1 MLKQKKAIFLIL
13 PTLFVLACN
22 QTNNNRIPQ
31 QTTTGTTT
39 DSLAIVNDPK
49 SNLTIQMKSFSEID
63 SSGILLFPL
72 SIGET
77 GRSSESG
84 SSDYSSSSVPTSDFW
99 NIVFYNSKTNDYHLL
114 SEKKMLIVRYVN
126 KYGENV
132 PKTKTTQQQIFY
144 TIITDDA
151 DKDNKLTRFDP
162 SYLFVSDKEGNN
174 LRQLSPK
181 GYTLDRWDYIAA
193 SNKIVMIVRKD
204 SDNNAKY
211 DNNDEVS
218 TFEIDID
225 KETIPREVFSIAFK
239 NKLKLLFDK
248 DWKNSK

>member
-1 MLKQKKAIFLIL
+1 MIKQKNATFLIF
-13 PTLFVLACN
+13 PILFALACN
-22 QTNNNRIPQ
+22 QSNNNRIPQ
-31 QTTTGTTT
+31 QTTTETTT
-39 DSLAIVNDPK
+39 DSLTIVNNPK

-77 GRSSESG
+77 GRKE
-84 SSDYSSSSVPTSDFW
+84 SSDYSYGSVPTSDFW

-114 SEKKMLIVRYVN
+114 SEKKILIVQYVN

-132 PKTKTTQQQIFY
+132 PKTKTTLQQIFY
-144 TIITDDA
+144 TIITDDT

-162 SYLFVSDKEGNN
+162 SYLFVSNKEGNN

-218 TFEIDID
+218 TFEIDMD
-225 KETIPREVFSIAFK
+225 KETTPREVFSTAFK

-248 DWKNSK
+248 DWKSAK